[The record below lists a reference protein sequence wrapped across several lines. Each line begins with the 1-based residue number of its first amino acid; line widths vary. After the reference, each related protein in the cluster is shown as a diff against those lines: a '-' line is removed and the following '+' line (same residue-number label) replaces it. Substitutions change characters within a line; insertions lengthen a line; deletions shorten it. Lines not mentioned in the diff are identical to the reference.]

1 MINESP
7 YHGLKR
13 NKETPYQIELWIN
26 IHDIRRSSNQITKAV
41 NKMLE
46 TSQLFKS
53 VCENMRYQCSGTNI
67 TKDSLI
73 YGLESYLQYLILK
86 DYKITIK
93 MKNNDIVYK
102 LTKDIRVYE
111 SEDIKTLIK
120 NISMVESILIE

>member
-1 MINESP
+1 MFPILLC
-7 YHGLKR
+7 GA
-13 NKETPYQIELWIN
+13 
-26 IHDIRRSSNQITKAV
+26 SNQITKAV

-53 VCENMRYQCSGTNI
+53 VCENMRYHCSGTNI

-93 MKNNDIVYK
+93 MKNTFVVYNF
-102 LTKDIRVYE
+102 TKNIHEYE
-111 SEDIKTLIK
+111 NESIKTLIE
-120 NISMVESILIE
+120 NISMIESILVE